1 MFGKQRSWSP
11 LGPLEMGLVDGN
23 MGRAP
28 GLCSLGH
35 RDPIPSIKK
44 STTLILL
51 LKKKETTLV
60 LKKKKKK
67 KKSTML
73 HLEAAAAFHLSKNA
87 VAAAESSCSEQPKNL

>member
-1 MFGKQRSWSP
+1 
-11 LGPLEMGLVDGN
+11 MGLVDGN

-51 LKKKETTLV
+51 LKKKERNNASSQKKRRRRSQQCCILKLQRLFTSQKTL
-60 LKKKKKK
+60 
-67 KKSTML
+67 
-73 HLEAAAAFHLSKNA
+73 
-87 VAAAESSCSEQPKNL
+87 

>member
-67 KKSTML
+67 KSTML